1 MTAALRLAVLAVLLG
16 LLQGSSAFSWKAC
29 ADVSSQGKINNV
41 TLSPDPPYPG
51 STAVF
56 IVEAIAGAQQRTFG
70 TGLLCLSCGALLHA
84 VYEYA
89 IKPAHLLRLHSHLDV
104 CHTCTASKGGL
115 TCMYPCRHWA

>member
-1 MTAALRLAVLAVLLG
+1 MTAALRLIVLAVVLG

-56 IVEAIAGAQQRTFG
+56 IVEAVAGARQRTLG
-70 TGLLCLSCGALLHA
+70 SGLLCLSRGARLHI

-89 IKPAHLLRLHSHLDV
+89 IKPVPLLRPSFTSTLCITV
-104 CHTCTASKGGL
+104 AQRTRA
-115 TCMYPCRHWA
+115 A